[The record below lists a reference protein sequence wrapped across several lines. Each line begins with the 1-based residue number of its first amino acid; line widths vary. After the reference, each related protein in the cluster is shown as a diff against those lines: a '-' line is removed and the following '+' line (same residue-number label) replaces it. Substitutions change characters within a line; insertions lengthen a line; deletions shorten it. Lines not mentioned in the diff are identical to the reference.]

1 MSSDIKL
8 DKLREENEQYKT
20 KIKELE
26 TQLQQ
31 YTNNER
37 HKKYY
42 EKNKDVVKEKAKNYL
57 SKIKEENLDKLKEWR
72 HNAYLKRKEKLK
84 NNNANEFNN

>member
-8 DKLREENEQYKT
+8 DKLKEENEQYKT

-42 EKNKDVVKEKAKNYL
+42 EKNKDIVKEKAKNYL
-57 SKIKEENLDKLKEWR
+57 SKVKEENPEKLKEWR

-84 NNNANEFNN
+84 NNNTN

>member
-8 DKLREENEQYKT
+8 DKLKEENEQYKT

-42 EKNKDVVKEKAKNYL
+42 EKNKDIVKEKAKNYL
-57 SKIKEENLDKLKEWR
+57 SKVKEENPEKLKEWR
-72 HNAYLKRKEKLK
+72 HNAYLKRKKKLK
-84 NNNANEFNN
+84 NNNTN